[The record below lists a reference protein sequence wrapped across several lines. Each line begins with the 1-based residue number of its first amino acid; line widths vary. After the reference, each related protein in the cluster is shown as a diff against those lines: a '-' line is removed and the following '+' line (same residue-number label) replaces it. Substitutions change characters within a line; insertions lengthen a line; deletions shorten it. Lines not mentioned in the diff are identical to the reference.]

1 MKIGITGN
9 TGFIGTHLT
18 EYLKTKKDIE
28 IVPFEKV
35 FFLYQEKMDGF
46 VKSCD
51 IIIHLAGRSKPH
63 DRESVYIDNMNLTVK
78 LYSTIQDMNFRGHLI
93 FVSSIH
99 ESEDNYY
106 AKSKKG
112 SRETLSLV
120 KKVGAKFTGLV
131 LPNVFGAGA
140 RIENSFITA
149 WCRQLSED
157 KEPKIFK
164 DVKIKLISISDLL
177 YIFYDVI
184 KVMQPI
190 DRYEVR
196 HTSEFLLSEILELLK
211 EYKQGFKYNV
221 YNKNDQFQIDLHET
235 WKKDLATW
243 Q

>member
-18 EYLKTKKDIE
+18 EFLKTKTDIE

-51 IIIHLAGRSKPH
+51 VIIHLAGRSKPH
-63 DRESVYIDNMNLTVK
+63 NKESVYIDNMNLTVK
-78 LYSTIQDMNFRGHLI
+78 LYSTIQDMKFRGHLI

-120 KKVGAKFTGLV
+120 KNKGAKFTGLI
-131 LPNVFGAGA
+131 LPNVFGPGA
-140 RIENSFITA
+140 RVENSFITV
-149 WCRQLSED
+149 WCEQLH
-157 KEPKIFK
+157 KGLEPKIFK
-164 DVKIKLISISDLL
+164 DVKIKLISINDLM
-177 YIFYDVI
+177 YIFHDTI
-184 KVMQPI
+184 KIMQPI
-190 DRYEVR
+190 DYYEVR

-221 YNKNDQFQIDLHET
+221 YNKNDQFQTDLYET